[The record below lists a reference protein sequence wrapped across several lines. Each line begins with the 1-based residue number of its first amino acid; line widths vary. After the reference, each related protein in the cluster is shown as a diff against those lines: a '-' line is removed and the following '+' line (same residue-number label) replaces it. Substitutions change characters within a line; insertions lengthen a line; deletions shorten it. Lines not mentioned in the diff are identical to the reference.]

1 MVTKFYSPGKYPR
14 SESLGWLLR
23 RLKQSIVGAA
33 DVHLGEHGL
42 THAQWGPL
50 LSLHMN
56 GASSVAQL
64 VRELDTD
71 AGAMSRLL
79 DRLEAKNLCHRDRS
93 AEDRRVVM
101 VSLTEEGREVTAEMT
116 AVLSDVFNAHL
127 DGFSEDEWRLLI
139 KLLQRLL
146 ANGEALQAAQTGA
159 HASPE
164 RGE

>member
-1 MVTKFYSPGKYPR
+1 MVTKFYSPGNYQR
-14 SESLGWLLR
+14 CDSLGWLLR

-33 DVHLGEHGL
+33 DVHLAEHDL

-56 GASSVAQL
+56 GPSSVAYL

-71 AGAMSRLL
+71 AGAMTRLL
-79 DRLEAKNLCHRDRS
+79 DRLEAKNLCQRERS

-101 VSLTEEGREVTAEMT
+101 VSLTEEGLKVTAEMT

-127 DGFSEDEWRLLI
+127 DGFSEDEWRLLV
-139 KLLQRLL
+139 KMLQRLL
-146 ANGEALQAAQTGA
+146 ANGEALQAPQ
-159 HASPE
+159 ASAE
-164 RGE
+164 KGE